1 MKRILLLTT
10 VSALLFSTAAHA
22 QLPLPTKFIPKFDLG
37 VKVGANFDQLNSTD
51 TWSNS
56 YKAGI
61 QGGLT
66 SGLRFK
72 RIGVRVEALVSSVK
86 YDFNGGG
93 GSVRNVYLHVP
104 VMLEIKLIPRI
115 WLQLG
120 PQYSNILSAK
130 ASDGAQSN
138 VKDYFNTSEV
148 SAVGGLEA
156 RLPLH
161 LIAGARYMF
170 GLTDMN
176 NTSTSGVSDTWKQRV
191 IQLYV
196 GFRFL

>member
-37 VKVGANFDQLNSTD
+37 VKVGANFDQLTGD
-51 TWSNS
+51 TWTKD

-66 SGLRFK
+66 AGLRFK

-86 YDFNGGG
+86 YDVDMNG
-93 GSVRNVYLHVP
+93 GSVQNVYLHVP

-130 ASDGAQSN
+130 GSDGAPSDAKQ
-138 VKDYFNTSEV
+138 YFNTSEV

-161 LIAGARYMF
+161 LIAGARYML
-170 GLTDMN
+170 GLSDIKSSN
-176 NTSTSGVSDTWKQRV
+176 YPGVSDAWKQRV